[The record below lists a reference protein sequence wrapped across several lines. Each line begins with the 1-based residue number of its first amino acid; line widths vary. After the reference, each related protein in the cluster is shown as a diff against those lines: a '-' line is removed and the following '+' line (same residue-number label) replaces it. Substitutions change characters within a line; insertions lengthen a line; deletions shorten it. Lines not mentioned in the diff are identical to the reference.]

1 MDSVHS
7 HKSRYIKQ
15 PFSSMI
21 VRGSG
26 LYLGFPILFTHL
38 LFIFLYMKI
47 PTLKKHK
54 APNHLSDIICLGH
67 HIIFF
72 LTKKNLNMICICFKS
87 SWNRIVSL
95 NLFWMYE
102 QHLFC
107 TFFLQFIHS
116 YFISN
121 HIPFHMTENMFCRP
135 QSLNPDRCK
144 PDLSAK
150 RKRFF
155 FA

>member
-7 HKSRYIKQ
+7 HKSWYIKQ

-72 LTKKNLNMICICFKS
+72 LTKKNL
-87 SWNRIVSL
+87 
-95 NLFWMYE
+95 
-102 QHLFC
+102 
-107 TFFLQFIHS
+107 LQKQLESDSFS
-116 YFISN
+116 
-121 HIPFHMTENMFCRP
+121 
-135 QSLNPDRCK
+135 QSLLDVRTAFVLYIFSPIHPLLLYIQSYSIPHD
-144 PDLSAK
+144 
-150 RKRFF
+150 
-155 FA
+155 